1 MLEMENVQEL
11 ALDILIA
18 ACETDEVGE
27 DLDLDLFEA
36 GLMDSLASVSVLLEL
51 EERTGVRLQP
61 TDVDKDDIR
70 TVNKFAEFLKEKIG

>member
-1 MLEMENVQEL
+1 MENLQEL
-11 ALDILIA
+11 ALDILVA

-27 DLDLDLFEA
+27 DLDMDLFEA
-36 GLMDSLASVSVLLEL
+36 GLMDSLASVSVLIEL

>member
-70 TVNKFAEFLKEKIG
+70 TVNKFAEFLKGKIG

>member
-1 MLEMENVQEL
+1 MENVQEL
-11 ALDILIA
+11 ALDILVA

-27 DLDLDLFEA
+27 DLDMDLFEA

>member
-1 MLEMENVQEL
+1 MENVQEL
-11 ALDILIA
+11 ALEILIA
-18 ACETDEVGE
+18 ACETDEVEE

-36 GLMDSLASVSVLLEL
+36 GLMDSLASVSVLIEL

-70 TVNKFAEFLKEKIG
+70 TVNKFAEFLKGKIG

>member
-1 MLEMENVQEL
+1 MLKMENVQEL
-11 ALDILIA
+11 ALEILIA

-36 GLMDSLASVSVLLEL
+36 GLMDSLASVSVLIEL

-70 TVNKFAEFLKEKIG
+70 TVNKFAEFLKGKIG

>member
-1 MLEMENVQEL
+1 MENVQEL

-70 TVNKFAEFLKEKIG
+70 TVNKFAEFLKETIG

>member
-1 MLEMENVQEL
+1 MENVQEL

>member
-1 MLEMENVQEL
+1 MLEMENLQEL
-11 ALDILIA
+11 ALDILVA

-27 DLDLDLFEA
+27 DLDMDLFEA
-36 GLMDSLASVSVLLEL
+36 GLMDSLASVSVLIEL

>member
-1 MLEMENVQEL
+1 MENVQEL
-11 ALDILIA
+11 ALEILIA

-36 GLMDSLASVSVLLEL
+36 GLMDSLASVSVLIEL

-70 TVNKFAEFLKEKIG
+70 TVNKFAEFLKGKIG